1 MGRDK
6 VQRII
11 TDYPWLDVGIEN
23 LTLLDMLPI
32 GWHNL
37 LLSMCKELRVALI
50 EYDLLS
56 QYEVY
61 EAKEK
66 YCMLRWYDGLKWDC
80 DINMP
85 QSITDIVCRYEE
97 LSKEVCMI
105 CGAFKPKNQE
115 LCDVCM
121 EQYG

>member
-1 MGRDK
+1 MGRNR
-6 VQRII
+6 VQQII

-23 LTLLDMLPI
+23 LTLLDMLPA

-66 YCMLRWYDGLKWDC
+66 YFMLRWYDGLKWDC
-80 DINMP
+80 DIDMP
-85 QSITDIVCRYEE
+85 QSITDIVCKYEE

-105 CGAFKPKNQE
+105 CGATKPKNQE

>member
-1 MGRDK
+1 MGRNR
-6 VQRII
+6 VRRIV
-11 TDYPWLDVGIEN
+11 TDYPWLDVGNEN
-23 LTLLDMLPI
+23 LTLLDMLPA
-32 GWHNL
+32 GWYTLVLN
-37 LLSMCKELRVALI
+37 MCKELRVALI

-66 YCMLRWYDGLKWDC
+66 HCMLRWYDGLKWDC

-85 QSITDIVCRYEE
+85 QSITDIVCKYEE
-97 LSKEVCMI
+97 LSKGVCMI
-105 CGAFKPKNQE
+105 CGATKPKNQE

>member
-1 MGRDK
+1 MGRDR
-6 VQRII
+6 VQQII
-11 TDYPWLDVGIEN
+11 TDYPWLDVESEIY
-23 LTLLDMLPI
+23 TLLDTLPI

-37 LLSMCKELRVALI
+37 LLSMCGELRVALI

-66 YCMLRWYDGLKWDC
+66 HCMLRWYDGLKWDC

-85 QSITDIVCRYEE
+85 QSITDIVCKYEE
-97 LSKEVCMI
+97 LSQEVCMI
-105 CGAFKPKNQE
+105 CGATKPKNQE

>member
-11 TDYPWLDVGIEN
+11 TDYPWLDVGNEN
-23 LTLLDMLPI
+23 LTLLDMLPT
-32 GWHNL
+32 GWYNL

-85 QSITDIVCRYEE
+85 QSITDIVCKYEE

-105 CGAFKPKNQE
+105 CGATKPKNQE